1 MFECENNLT
10 KLAYLSRK
18 NCREQFLTSRCD
30 GPKGGRCERQAI
42 KSARQPIMA
51 RTFKEFS

>member
-18 NCREQFLTSRCD
+18 NCREQFLTSRSD
-30 GPKGGRCERQAI
+30 GPKGGSCERQAI